1 VSASGGST
9 GTAWLDLGLNDKVVL
24 ITGATRGIGWA
35 CARLFGYAGAMVIV
49 SGRDQA
55 RADKRAAELR
65 ASGYR
70 SSALVLDVT
79 DSKQIQES
87 YRRLAQEFGR
97 LEVLVNNAGIL
108 QDALLGMIPDATLRQ
123 TFAVNSDAVILN
135 MQQAARLMQRAKKGS
150 IVNLTSIIGRA
161 GNQGQVVYGASKAA
175 VIGATLS
182 AAKELAP
189 FGIRVNAVAPGFIDT
204 DMTRSLPEEK
214 YRERIDSIKMKRI
227 GTPEDVAKVVV
238 FVASDLA
245 SYVTGQVIGVDG
257 GMLI

>member
-1 VSASGGST
+1 
-9 GTAWLDLGLNDKVVL
+9 LGLNDKVVL

>member
-1 VSASGGST
+1 
-9 GTAWLDLGLNDKVVL
+9 
-24 ITGATRGIGWA
+24 
-35 CARLFGYAGAMVIV
+35 MVIV